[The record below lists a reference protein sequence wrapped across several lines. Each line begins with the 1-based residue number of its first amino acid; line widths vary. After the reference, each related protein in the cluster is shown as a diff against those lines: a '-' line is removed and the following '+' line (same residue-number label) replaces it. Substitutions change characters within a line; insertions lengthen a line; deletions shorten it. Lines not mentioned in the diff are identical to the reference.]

1 MDLADLIVKTH
12 PGVLGGKHEEKRPLR
27 PLSALPVKR
36 YVFINRDSH
45 PDADIY
51 VAIHEAKDLPA
62 DVPDYQVP
70 LSTIPMSSTTLSA
83 ATRISPGWKAR
94 SFSKVRSIR
103 SFRRVCLYSHRCGAR
118 V

>member
-1 MDLADLIVKTH
+1 
-12 PGVLGGKHEEKRPLR
+12 
-27 PLSALPVKR
+27 
-36 YVFINRDSH
+36 
-45 PDADIY
+45 
-51 VAIHEAKDLPA
+51 
-62 DVPDYQVP
+62 
-70 LSTIPMSSTTLSA
+70 MSSTTLSA